1 MPFLLLLS
9 PISLKFSDKFVYFYF
24 YTTKFVTFGFLF
36 LRHL

>member
-9 PISLKFSDKFVYFYF
+9 PISLKFSDKFVYFY
-24 YTTKFVTFGFLF
+24 TTKFVTFGFLF